1 MKPAMRYN
9 LLFGV
14 TVVGLMLVGM
24 LLRQPVAT
32 ANLADELESRPV
44 TAALE
49 HEEAAIRATLTRYYV
64 LLRETPVQTLDVQ
77 QFAQVLADTADFP
90 LKIEVERHITAIL
103 GAERAKD
110 AGYLTAMQAKW
121 THMQQ
126 GDRLARAAIAQ
137 AKAENREV
145 SPEEWQ
151 ALAAQNHGM
160 LPPTFSEPDP
170 SYKVALTYESVK
182 IEADRAIVRLDDGIA
197 YQEAILR
204 KINGRWYIV
213 NITPLN
219 VHF

>member
-1 MKPAMRYN
+1 MKPAMRYS
-9 LLFGV
+9 LLFGM
-14 TVVGLMLVGM
+14 TIVGLMLVGL

-32 ANLADELESRPV
+32 ANLADELESRAV
-44 TAALE
+44 TAAI
-49 HEEAAIRATLTRYYV
+49 EEAAIRATLIRYYG

-77 QFAQVLADTADFP
+77 QFAEVLADTADLP
-90 LKIEVERHITAIL
+90 LKVEAERHIAAIL

-126 GDRLARAAIAQ
+126 GDRLARAAIEQ

-170 SYKVALTYESVK
+170 SYKVALTYESVE

-197 YQEAILR
+197 YQESILR
-204 KINGRWYIV
+204 KIDGRWYIV